1 MDKKKKEKIKVVIWG
16 ASGHAKV
23 IAGILEMNSSYEL
36 LGFLDDANPER
47 KGQAFCGKRILGG
60 REQLRSLRKKNVKHI
75 ALGFGNCLKRNKVG
89 NFLVDQGISPLTVC
103 HPTYSMA
110 SDVEIGQGTVIM
122 AGAIIDPACRIG
134 NYCII
139 NNNSVVCHDAVI
151 EDAVHICPGVH
162 VAGQVTIGLASWVG
176 IGSCISDHV
185 NIGARSYIGAGSV
198 VVKDIPG
205 GVLAYGNP
213 ARVIRPIDHDF

>member
-1 MDKKKKEKIKVVIWG
+1 MDKKKQEKIKVVIWG

-23 IAGILEMNSSYEL
+23 IASILEMNSSYEL
-36 LGFLDDANPER
+36 VGFLDDVNPER
-47 KGQAFCGKRILGG
+47 KGQTFCGKIILGG
-60 REQLRSLRKKNVKHI
+60 REQMLSLREKKVKHI
-75 ALGFGNCLKRNKVG
+75 ALGVGSCSARNELG
-89 NFLVDQGISPLTVC
+89 NFLVDHAYSPLTVC
-103 HPTYSMA
+103 HPTSSVA
-110 SDVEIGQGTVIM
+110 SNVEIGQGAVIL

-139 NNNSVVCHDAVI
+139 NNNSVICHDTVI
-151 EDAVHICPGVH
+151 QDAVHICPGVH
-162 VAGQVTIGLASWVG
+162 VAGQVTIGLASWIG

-185 NIGARSYIGAGSV
+185 SIGARSYIGAGSV

-213 ARVIRPIDHDF
+213 ARVIRSIDNDF